1 MANAGGRQFNH
12 VLRGRVLKLSV
23 LAAFKWAASFTL
35 WPPCPSLCGV
45 KPLLLRTL
53 VASCGAALLVL
64 AYGLDSRTLA
74 LFAAMALLGAEALG
88 LAGVA
93 AKHESALSRALLG
106 TCEALCGLAVS
117 LIEPTAMLVALT
129 QVVYSVIASGV
140 ATVSLSLGKPL
151 TQARSEPMRRLL
163 STAANIGL
171 CIIVLQASGVLSP
184 EGVFDLR
191 PRNVDVLNSWRNLGM
206 GPRNLAML
214 CMALVI
220 VGSARSIGELALKA
234 QWTK

>member
-1 MANAGGRQFNH
+1 MQRAMAGAEGRQFNH
-12 VLRGRVLKLSV
+12 VLRDRVLKLSV
-23 LAAFKWAASFTL
+23 LAAFKWAASFTVWL
-35 WPPCPSLCGV
+35 PCPSLCGV

-53 VASCGAALLVL
+53 VASCGAVLLVL

-74 LFAAMALLGAEALG
+74 LFAAIALLGAEALG

-93 AKHESALSRALLG
+93 AKHETALSRALLG

-117 LIEPTAMLVALT
+117 LIEPTAILVALT

-151 TQARSEPMRRLL
+151 AQSRSEPMRRLL

-171 CIIVLQASGVLSP
+171 TLIVLQAASQLNVEATLGVK
-184 EGVFDLR
+184 
-191 PRNVDVLNSWRNLGM
+191 
-206 GPRNLAML
+206 PRNLAML

>member
-1 MANAGGRQFNH
+1 MQRAVAGAVGRQFNH
-12 VLRGRVLKLSV
+12 VLHGRVQRLSV
-23 LAAFKWAASFTL
+23 LAAFFKWAASFTL
-35 WPPCPSLCGV
+35 WPPCPSLCSV

-53 VASCGAALLVL
+53 VALCGAALLVL

-88 LAGVA
+88 LAGVT

-106 TCEALCGLAVS
+106 TCEAVCGLAVS

-163 STAANIGL
+163 SAAANAGL
-171 CIIVLQASGVLSP
+171 AMIVLKAANQLSVQTVLGVSP
-184 EGVFDLR
+184 RDLA
-191 PRNVDVLNSWRNLGM
+191 L
-206 GPRNLAML
+206 L

-220 VGSARSIGELALKA
+220 VGSARTIGELALKA
-234 QWTK
+234 QWTR